1 MDAPPRQRT
10 QRPYGVRSINLAGSA
25 LILASTFFEW
35 TKTKTF
41 DQAMADSIPWG
52 AVLLVSAAVANIG
65 LTILYLLQESRKI
78 LWFVLQAVA
87 TSIIIFIF
95 LTVTNF
101 YVDFFNSL
109 EVGYFL
115 CGMGI
120 VLAVLEL
127 VSLFIFQPGLEGNGN
142 RDHKN
147 AEGSAAAIR
156 TATSELEKKFY
167 EALDHE
173 IRRRI
178 LRMIGEKGVCTF
190 TEFKS
195 ELDIGTGTLYH
206 HLNILSPLVFQ
217 KDDKKYYLTKL
228 GEMTL
233 RFMQDNLPYLG
244 AVKPRDL
251 EGKAAHNFQ
260 RYLTYLDARPL
271 FAKLFDGTP
280 RLRVIYLL
288 VPLAFYMS
296 GAVLGF
302 QNYLYFFVVH
312 TSPLFA
318 PLLQVPAFIIQAVI
332 SWFVMW
338 ALIEGLCYA
347 NFKKKADFPTS
358 LAGCGISS
366 FPIFIYELAIFGL
379 KAASVDVPD
388 VISGA
393 LLVIAQLVTVY
404 FLVIF
409 QMYQKGLKLEK
420 SISIVLPAH
429 YIAIFLYLLV
439 FIAL

>member
-1 MDAPPRQRT
+1 MEAAPRRRQRA
-10 QRPYGVRSINLAGSA
+10 YGVRSINLAGSA
-25 LILASTFFEW
+25 LILASACFDW
-35 TKTKTF
+35 TKNKTF
-41 DQAMADSIPWG
+41 AQAMADSIPWG
-52 AVLLVSAAVANIG
+52 GTLLVLAAVANIG
-65 LTILYLLQESRKI
+65 LTVLYLLQGNRKI

-87 TSIIIFIF
+87 TSAIIFVF
-95 LTVTNF
+95 LSVTNF

-109 EVGYFL
+109 DVGYFL
-115 CGMGI
+115 CGLGL
-120 VLAVLEL
+120 VLTVLEL
-127 VSLFIFQPGLEGNGN
+127 VSLFIFHPGLEGKAGGG
-142 RDHKN
+142 D
-147 AEGSAAAIR
+147 GAAVGAPASGGA
-156 TATSELEKKFY
+156 TAELEKKFY

-178 LRMIGEKGVCTF
+178 LRMIGENGVGTF

-195 ELDIGTGTLYH
+195 ALSIGTGTLYH

-244 AVKPRDL
+244 SVKQRDL
-251 EGKAAHNFQ
+251 EGKSTRNIQ
-260 RYLTYLDARPL
+260 RYLAYFDARPMFARL
-271 FAKLFDGTP
+271 FEGTP
-280 RLRVIYLL
+280 RLRAAYLL
-288 VPLAFYMS
+288 VPLALYTV
-296 GAVLGF
+296 GAFLGF

-318 PLLQVPAFIIQAVI
+318 ALPQVPAFIIQAVI

-338 ALIEGLCYA
+338 ALIESLCYA

-366 FPIFIYELAIFGL
+366 IPIFIYEVAIFSM

-388 VISGA
+388 VVAGA

-404 FLVIF
+404 FLVMF

-420 SISIVLPAH
+420 SISVVLPAH
-429 YIAIFLYLLV
+429 YIAIFIYLLV

>member
-1 MDAPPRQRT
+1 MDAAPRQR
-10 QRPYGVRSINLAGSA
+10 QPPYGVRSINLAGNA
-25 LILASTFFEW
+25 LILASAFFEW
-35 TKTKTF
+35 TKTRTF
-41 DQAMADSIPWG
+41 AQAMADSVPWG
-52 AVLLVSAAVANIG
+52 GTLLVSAAIANVC
-65 LTILYLLQESRKI
+65 LTILYLLQGKRRI
-78 LWFVLQAVA
+78 LWFVLQAIA

-101 YVDFFNSL
+101 FVDFFNSL

-115 CGMGI
+115 CGLGI
-120 VLAVLEL
+120 VLTVLEL
-127 VSLFIFQPGLEGNGN
+127 VSLFIFNPGLEGQVGADRGN
-142 RDHKN
+142 MAD
-147 AEGSAAAIR
+147 G
-156 TATSELEKKFY
+156 TATMGNATAELEKKFY

-178 LRMIGEKGVCTF
+178 LRMIGENGVGTF
-190 TEFKS
+190 TDFKNT
-195 ELDIGTGTLYH
+195 LNIGTGTLYH

-233 RFMQDNLPYLG
+233 RFMQDNYPYLG
-244 AVKPRDL
+244 TVKQRDL
-251 EGKAAHNFQ
+251 EGKATRNLQ
-260 RYLTYLDARPL
+260 RYLRYLDARPL
-271 FAKLFDGTP
+271 FAKLFNGTP
-280 RLRVIYLL
+280 RFRVIYLL
-288 VPLAFYMS
+288 IPLAFYMV
-296 GAVLGF
+296 GAFLGF

-318 PLLQVPAFIIQAVI
+318 PLPQVPAFIIQAVI
-332 SWFVMW
+332 SWFAMW
-338 ALIEGLCYA
+338 ALIEVLCYA
-347 NFKKKADFPTS
+347 NYKKKADFPTS

-366 FPIFIYELAIFGL
+366 FPILVYELAIFAMR
-379 KAASVDVPD
+379 AASVNVPD

-393 LLVIAQLVTVY
+393 LLVVAQLVTVY
-404 FLVIF
+404 FLVLF

-429 YIAIFLYLLV
+429 YIAIFIYLLV

>member
-1 MDAPPRQRT
+1 MDAVPRQST
-10 QRPYGVRSINLAGSA
+10 QRPYGVRSINLAGNS
-25 LILASTFFEW
+25 LILASTLFEW

-41 DQAMADSIPWG
+41 EQAIADSMPLG
-52 AVLLVSAAVANIG
+52 AILLVSAAISNIS
-65 LTILYLLQESRKI
+65 LTILYLVQKTRKI

-101 YVDFFNSL
+101 YIDFFNSL

-120 VLAVLEL
+120 VLTVLEL
-127 VSLFIFQPGLEGNGN
+127 VSLFIFYPGLEGQGDTD
-142 RDHKN
+142 RGRPADAN
-147 AEGSAAAIR
+147 AISVTAI
-156 TATSELEKKFY
+156 AEIEKKIY

-173 IRRRI
+173 IRRKI
-178 LRMIGEKGVCTF
+178 LRIIGENGVGTF
-190 TEFKS
+190 TEFKNS
-195 ELDIGTGTLYH
+195 LGIGTGTLYH

-233 RFMQDNLPYLG
+233 RFMQDNLSYLG

-251 EGKAAHNFQ
+251 VGKATRNFQ
-260 RYLTYLDARPL
+260 RYLAYLDLRPL
-271 FAKLFDGTP
+271 FARLFDGKP
-280 RLRVIYLL
+280 RLRAIYLL
-288 VPLAFYMS
+288 IPLAFYIT
-296 GAVLGF
+296 GAFLGF
-302 QNYLYFFVVH
+302 QNYLYFFVIH

-358 LAGCGISS
+358 LAGCGISAL
-366 FPIFIYELAIFGL
+366 PIFVYELAIFVM
-379 KAASVDVPD
+379 KAMSVDMSD
-388 VISGA
+388 VISGV

-404 FLVIF
+404 LLVMF

-439 FIAL
+439 FIAI